1 MLDTQTAPYG
11 AFLLRASLGILFLAH
26 GALKLFVFTPAGTVE
41 FFAQLGLPPAVAYLT
56 MLAELGGGTLLLVGL
71 MTRWVALVLVPFVL
85 GTIIF
90 AHGANGWLF
99 SNPGGGWEFPAFW
112 TVTLMVQALLGD
124 GAFALS
130 VPFHHTRP
138 APAI

>member
-56 MLAELGGGTLLLVGL
+56 MLAELGGGTVLLVGL
-71 MTRWVALVLVPFVL
+71 MTRLVALRLLRLLLRP
-85 GTIIF
+85 IIF
-90 AHGANGWLF
+90 GYRAHSWRGSDPCG
-99 SNPGGGWEFPAFW
+99 
-112 TVTLMVQALLGD
+112 
-124 GAFALS
+124 
-130 VPFHHTRP
+130 R
-138 APAI
+138 

>member
-56 MLAELGGGTLLLVGL
+56 MLAGLGGGTLLLVGL
-71 MTRWVALVLVPFVL
+71 MTPLGAPVLVPLGLGPVL
-85 GTIIF
+85 F
-90 AHGANGWLF
+90 APRANGSLF
-99 SNPGGGWEFPAFW
+99 SHPRA
-112 TVTLMVQALLGD
+112 
-124 GAFALS
+124 
-130 VPFHHTRP
+130 
-138 APAI
+138 